1 MANTKSA
8 AKRARQTVRRT
19 AANRRVVR
27 AAKSFLK
34 QVREALLAGKKAEA
48 TELSRKAA
56 SVLDKAAKTGRI
68 HRNKADRHK
77 AQFSKALAEL
87 K

>member
-1 MANTKSA
+1 MANIKSA

-19 AANRRVVR
+19 AANRRVLRTVK
-27 AAKSFLK
+27 ASLK
-34 QVREALLAGKKAEA
+34 KVREALTAGKKAEA
-48 TELSRKAA
+48 TELSRKAT

-77 AQFSKALAEL
+77 AQFSKALAAV

>member
-19 AANRRVVR
+19 AANRRVMR
-27 AAKSFLK
+27 AVKSTMK
-34 QVREALLAGKKAEA
+34 KAREALTAGDKAGA
-48 TELSRKAA
+48 AELSRKAT
-56 SVLDKAAKTGRI
+56 SVLDKAAKSGRI
-68 HRNKADRHK
+68 HRNKANRHK
-77 AQFSKALAEL
+77 AQFSKALAAG

>member
-19 AANRRVVR
+19 AANRRVTR
-27 AAKSFLK
+27 AVKSSLK
-34 QVREALLAGKKAEA
+34 KAREALTAGDKAQA
-48 TELSRKAA
+48 AELTRKAA
-56 SVLDKAAKTGRI
+56 SVLDKAAKSGRI
-68 HRNKADRHK
+68 HPNKANRHK
-77 AQFSKALAEL
+77 AQFSKALATA